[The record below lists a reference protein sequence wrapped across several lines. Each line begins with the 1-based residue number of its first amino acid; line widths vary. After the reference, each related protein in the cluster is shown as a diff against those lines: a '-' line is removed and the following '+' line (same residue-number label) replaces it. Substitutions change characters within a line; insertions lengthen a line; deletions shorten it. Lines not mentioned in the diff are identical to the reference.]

1 MQEFDAFDRRFP
13 LRQMTIGGIS
23 FPYRHHVHSQN
34 RETLLLLTGGI
45 GLSDLF
51 FHHFAAFAKDFSVLT
66 CDYPLHCTT
75 MAQLTDT
82 LAQLLRTL
90 GIRAWLVGHSEKG
103 CRSNTCPAKNCQR
116 SVSVDDAK
124 VDQILWTAYAGTTL

>member
-51 FHHFAAFAKDFSVLT
+51 FSPFCSICKGFF
-66 CDYPLHCTT
+66 
-75 MAQLTDT
+75 
-82 LAQLLRTL
+82 RTHL
-90 GIRAWLVGHSEKG
+90 
-103 CRSNTCPAKNCQR
+103 
-116 SVSVDDAK
+116 
-124 VDQILWTAYAGTTL
+124 